1 MFLGMSNH
9 NIDSKG
15 RIVLPAKFRE
25 ELGES
30 FIVANGFNS
39 KCVQVMSKTEYE
51 NISARIRQL
60 PAKQAMAMQYNFTV
74 TASEVT
80 PNAQGRFVIP
90 PALRKIAKIEGEALV
105 LGMDTRIEIWSKEVY
120 DEFMLSQQPVLDEAL
135 ENFRNKRERN
145 ICGRNSRRRRPFER
159 DTQAPPRRYADF
171 HRP

>member
-51 NISARIRQL
+51 
-60 PAKQAMAMQYNFTV
+60 MQYNFTV
-74 TASEVT
+74 TASDVT

-120 DEFMLSQQPVLDEAL
+120 DEFMLSQQPVIDEAL
-135 ENFRNKRERN
+135 EHFV
-145 ICGRNSRRRRPFER
+145 F
-159 DTQAPPRRYADF
+159 
-171 HRP
+171 

>member
-1 MFLGMSNH
+1 MGYNRGNRCHFVSLSGSEMPKFAKRRWASVFLGMSNH

-30 FIVANGFNS
+30 FIVANGFHSN
-39 KCVQVMSKTEYE
+39 CVQVMSKAEYE

-135 ENFRNKRERN
+135 ENFV
-145 ICGRNSRRRRPFER
+145 F
-159 DTQAPPRRYADF
+159 
-171 HRP
+171 